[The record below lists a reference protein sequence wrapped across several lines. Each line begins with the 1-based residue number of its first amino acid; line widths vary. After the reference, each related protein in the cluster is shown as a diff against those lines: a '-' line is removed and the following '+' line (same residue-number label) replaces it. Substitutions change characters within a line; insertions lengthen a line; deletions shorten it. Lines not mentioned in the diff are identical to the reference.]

1 MKKQLTK
8 EIRTLAAKLPDS
20 YVEGTKYQQKEIKD
34 LRQREVKNS
43 MFGGSIEQTIST
55 ENETII
61 VKGSTLY
68 KVNHER
74 RIKRS
79 YQREGIKGIKEYI
92 KWVDSNNKLLNAKY
106 KNAIVLNLVNE
117 KVKASIS
124 EIF

>member
-8 EIRTLAAKLPDS
+8 EIRTLSAKLPDS

-43 MFGGSIEQTIST
+43 MFGSAIEQTIST

-74 RIKRS
+74 RIKRA
-79 YQREGIKGIKEYI
+79 YIREGIKGIKEYI

-106 KNAIVLNLVNE
+106 QNAIVLNLVNE

>member
-1 MKKQLTK
+1 MKKKLTK

-20 YVEGTKYQQKEIKD
+20 YVEGVKYRTQEIQD

-43 MFGGSIEQTIST
+43 MFGQSIEQSISK

-61 VKGSTLY
+61 VKGTTLF

-74 RIKRS
+74 RIKRA
-79 YQREGIKGIKEYI
+79 YLRDGIPGIKAYI
-92 KWVDSNNKLLNAKY
+92 KWVDANNKLLNAKY
-106 KNAIVLNLVNE
+106 RNSIVLNLVNE
-117 KVKASIS
+117 KLKASIS

>member
-20 YVEGTKYQQKEIKD
+20 YVEGVKYRTQEIQD

-43 MFGGSIEQTIST
+43 MFGQSIEQSISK

-61 VKGSTLY
+61 VKGTTLF

-74 RIKRS
+74 RIKRA
-79 YQREGIKGIKEYI
+79 YLRDGIPGIKSYI
-92 KWVDSNNKLLNAKY
+92 KWVDANNKLLNAKY
-106 KNAIVLNLVNE
+106 RNSIVLNLVNE